1 MWDQPEKWF
10 NKFYV
15 TRMIAKIR
23 FKKFNQDWKKFVFDT
38 GIHIIYGESGV
49 GKSSL
54 LDSFQRKKLK
64 DSSNF
69 EININLV
76 PAAKVYRIF
85 HNPDHQIIAST
96 VSNEITFA
104 GECKQLDPKELK
116 EILER
121 NLKFLPDHIDPMMNP
136 GYLSGGEKELLNLV
150 TALDFDPD
158 ILLID
163 DGMSFLSEE
172 NKNYCLEIMKEW
184 IECSGGIIIWVTS
197 DIEDL
202 RYGENSLTLSLDS
215 LYNHIPSRKIRYE
228 EVHLPQGAMSLNID
242 NLSFGYM
249 GQREL
254 YNNLSLKVHNV
265 RSLGLLGNNG
275 SGKTTFA
282 GLCFGELS
290 PTGGKVDIS
299 ISDKKDLNVGYL
311 DQFPEHLILLKTT
324 NELVTELKENQIFDI
339 SLDRTFKKRLN
350 RFGIQWDH
358 IYNTKGVDL
367 PWAVL
372 RIFLLVLLCHCR
384 FDVLILDEPTFGLGW
399 DQRVKL
405 RSFIR
410 ECMSHLHFMIVS
422 HDKVFIRSICQ
433 QVIDLDELDNKH
445 VRIREKE
452 TTKP

>member
-1 MWDQPEKWF
+1 
-10 NKFYV
+10 
-15 TRMIAKIR
+15 MIAKIR

-54 LDSFQRKKLK
+54 LDGIQGKKLK
-64 DSSNF
+64 DSLNF
-69 EININLV
+69 EINISLD
-76 PAAKVYRIF
+76 PALKVYRIF

-136 GYLSGGEKELLNLV
+136 GYLSGGEKELLNLI

-163 DGMSFLSEE
+163 DGLSFLSEE

-184 IECSGGIIIWVTS
+184 VERSGGIIIWVTS

-202 RYGENSLTLSLDS
+202 CYGENSLTLSLDS

-242 NLSFGYM
+242 NLSFGYI
-249 GQREL
+249 GQRNL
-254 YNNLSLKVHNV
+254 YNSLSLKVHNV
-265 RSLGLLGNNG
+265 KSLGLLGNNG
-275 SGKTTFA
+275 TGKTTLA
-282 GLCFGELS
+282 GLCFGDLS
-290 PTGGKVDIS
+290 PTSGKVDIS
-299 ISDKKDLNVGYL
+299 ISGKKDLNVGYL

-358 IYNTKGVDL
+358 IYDTKGVDL

>member
-54 LDSFQRKKLK
+54 LDALQGKRLK
-64 DSSNF
+64 DSLNF
-69 EININLV
+69 EINISLD
-76 PAAKVYRIF
+76 PAVKVYRIF

-104 GECKQLDPKELK
+104 GECKQLDPKQLK

-215 LYNHIPSRKIRYE
+215 LYNHIPSRKIRYK
-228 EVHLPQGAMSLNID
+228 EVHLPKGAMSLNID

-282 GLCFGELS
+282 GLCFGDLS
-290 PTGGKVDIS
+290 PMNGCVDIS
-299 ISDKKDLNVGYL
+299 ISGKKDLNVGYL

-324 NELVTELKENQIFDI
+324 NELVTELKENQIFDS

-358 IYNTKGVDL
+358 ISNTKGVDL

-372 RIFLLVLLCHCR
+372 RIFLLILLCHCR

-405 RSFIR
+405 RSFIK
-410 ECMSHLHFMIVS
+410 ECMNHLHFMIVS

>member
-1 MWDQPEKWF
+1 
-10 NKFYV
+10 
-15 TRMIAKIR
+15 MIAKIR
-23 FKKFNQDWKKFVFDT
+23 FKKFNQDWKKFVFDA

-54 LDSFQRKKLK
+54 LDAFQGKSLK
-64 DSSNF
+64 ESLNF
-69 EININLV
+69 EMNISLD
-76 PAAKVYRIF
+76 PELKVYRIF

-104 GECKQLDPKELK
+104 GECKQLEPEQLK
-116 EILER
+116 EILDR
-121 NLKFLPDHIDPMMNP
+121 NLKYLPEYIDPMMNP

-163 DGMSFLSEE
+163 DGLSFLSKK
-172 NKNYCLEIMKEW
+172 NKEYCLDIMKDWTES
-184 IECSGGIIIWVTS
+184 SGGILIWATS

-215 LYNHIPSRKIRYE
+215 LHSHIHGGKIRYE
-228 EVHLPQGAMSLNID
+228 KAHLPQGDMSLNIN
-242 NLSFGYM
+242 NLTFGYM
-249 GQREL
+249 GQREI

-282 GLCFGELS
+282 GLCFGDLS
-290 PTGGKVDIS
+290 PINGSVVIS
-299 ISDKKDLNVGYL
+299 ISGKKDLNVGYL

-324 NELVTELKENQIFDI
+324 NELVTELKENQIFDS

-358 IYNTKGVDL
+358 VSNKKGVDL

-372 RIFLLVLLCHCR
+372 RIFLLILLCHCR

-410 ECMSHLHFMIVS
+410 ECMNHLHFMIVS
-422 HDKVFIRSICQ
+422 HDKMFIRSICQ

>member
-1 MWDQPEKWF
+1 MTSV
-10 NKFYV
+10 N
-15 TRMIAKIR
+15 TTIR
-23 FKKFNQDWKKFVFDT
+23 FKRFNQDRNDFVFNQ
-38 GIHIIYGESGV
+38 GLNVVYGESGV

-54 LDSFQRKKLK
+54 LDAFQGKRIK
-64 DSSNF
+64 DSLNF
-69 EININLV
+69 ELNVNLD
-76 PAAKVYRIF
+76 PELRIYRIF

-104 GECKQLDPKELK
+104 GECKQLDPKQLK
-116 EILER
+116 ETLER
-121 NLKFLPDHIDPMMNP
+121 NLKYLPSHIDPMMNP

-158 ILLID
+158 ILLLD
-163 DGMSFLSEE
+163 DGLSFLSDE
-172 NKNYCLEIMKEW
+172 NKEHCVRMMQDW
-184 IECSGGIIIWVTS
+184 IKHSEGIIIWVTS

-202 RYGENSLTLSLDS
+202 DYVENALVLSLDS
-215 LYNHIPSRKIRYE
+215 LHVHKSDKKLRYE
-228 EVHLPQGAMSLNID
+228 EVQLPDGTMSLNID
-242 NLSFGYM
+242 SLNFGYI
-249 GQREL
+249 GQSEI
-254 YNNLSLKVHNV
+254 YNNLSMKVNSV

-282 GLCFGELS
+282 GLCFGDLS
-290 PTGGKVDIS
+290 PNSGSVDIS
-299 ISDKKDLNVGYL
+299 ISGKKDLNVGYL

-324 NELVTELKENQIFDI
+324 KELLTELKENQVFD
-339 SLDRTFKKRLN
+339 SSMDRTFKKRLQ
-350 RFGIQWDH
+350 RFGIQWEH
-358 IYNTKGVDL
+358 VSIMKGVDL

-372 RIFLLVLLCHCR
+372 RLFLLILLCHCR

-399 DQRVKL
+399 NQRVKL

-422 HDKVFIRSICQ
+422 HDKVFIGSICE
-433 QVIDLDELDNKH
+433 QVINLDELDNKH

>member
-1 MWDQPEKWF
+1 
-10 NKFYV
+10 
-15 TRMIAKIR
+15 
-23 FKKFNQDWKKFVFDT
+23 
-38 GIHIIYGESGV
+38 
-49 GKSSL
+49 
-54 LDSFQRKKLK
+54 
-64 DSSNF
+64 
-69 EININLV
+69 
-76 PAAKVYRIF
+76 
-85 HNPDHQIIAST
+85 
-96 VSNEITFA
+96 
-104 GECKQLDPKELK
+104 
-116 EILER
+116 ILER

-136 GYLSGGEKELLNLV
+136 GFLSGGEKEILNLV

-215 LYNHIPSRKIRYE
+215 LYNHIPSRKLRYE

-282 GLCFGELS
+282 GLCFGDLS
-290 PTGGKVDIS
+290 PINGCVDIS
-299 ISDKKDLNVGYL
+299 ISGKKDLNVGYL

>member
-1 MWDQPEKWF
+1 
-10 NKFYV
+10 
-15 TRMIAKIR
+15 MIAKIR

-54 LDSFQRKKLK
+54 LDGIQGKKLK
-64 DSSNF
+64 DSLNF
-69 EININLV
+69 EINISLD
-76 PAAKVYRIF
+76 PALKVYRIF

-136 GYLSGGEKELLNLV
+136 GYLSGGEKELLNLI

-163 DGMSFLSEE
+163 DGLSFLSEE

-184 IECSGGIIIWVTS
+184 VERSGGIIIWVTS

-202 RYGENSLTLSLDS
+202 CYGENSLTLSLDS
-215 LYNHIPSRKIRYE
+215 LYNHIPSRKLRYE

-242 NLSFGYM
+242 NLSFGYI
-249 GQREL
+249 GQRNL
-254 YNNLSLKVHNV
+254 YNSLSLKVHNV
-265 RSLGLLGNNG
+265 KSLGLLGNNG
-275 SGKTTFA
+275 TGKTTFA
-282 GLCFGELS
+282 GLCFGDLS
-290 PTGGKVDIS
+290 PTSGKVDIS
-299 ISDKKDLNVGYL
+299 ISGKKDLNVGYL

-358 IYNTKGVDL
+358 IYDTKGVDL

-410 ECMSHLHFMIVS
+410 ECMNHLHFMIVS

>member
-1 MWDQPEKWF
+1 MI
-10 NKFYV
+10 
-15 TRMIAKIR
+15 RMIAKFR
-23 FKKFNQDWKKFVFDT
+23 FKKFSQDWKKFVFDA

-54 LDSFQRKKLK
+54 LDAFQGKRLK
-64 DSSNF
+64 DSLNF
-69 EININLV
+69 EMNVSIDPGL
-76 PAAKVYRIF
+76 KVYRIF

-104 GECKQLDPKELK
+104 GECKQLDPKQLK
-116 EILER
+116 DILDR
-121 NLKFLPDHIDPMMNP
+121 NLKYLPDYIDPMMNP

-150 TALDFDPD
+150 TALDFDSD
-158 ILLID
+158 VLLID
-163 DGMSFLSEE
+163 DGLSFLSED
-172 NKNYCLEIMKEW
+172 NKVHCLAMMKDW
-184 IECSGGIIIWVTS
+184 IKRSGGTIIWVTS

-215 LYNHIPSRKIRYE
+215 LSIYKLSRKIRYE
-228 EVHLPQGAMSLNID
+228 EAHLPQGNMSLNID
-242 NLSFGYM
+242 NLTFRYM
-249 GQREL
+249 GQREI
-254 YNNLSLKVHNV
+254 YKNLSLKVNDV

-275 SGKTTFA
+275 IGKTTFA
-282 GLCFGELS
+282 GLCFGDLS
-290 PTGGKVDIS
+290 PINGGVDIS
-299 ISDKKDLNVGYL
+299 ISGKKDLKVGYL

-324 NELVTELKENQIFDI
+324 NELVAELKKNQIFDN

-358 IYNTKGVDL
+358 VSNKKGIDL

-372 RIFLLVLLCHCR
+372 RTFLLVLLCHCR

-410 ECMSHLHFMIVS
+410 ECMSRLHFMIVS

>member
-1 MWDQPEKWF
+1 
-10 NKFYV
+10 
-15 TRMIAKIR
+15 MIAKIR
-23 FKKFNQDWKKFVFDT
+23 FKKFNQDWRKFVFNT

-54 LDSFQRKKLK
+54 LDAFQGKRLK
-64 DSSNF
+64 DSLNF
-69 EININLV
+69 EMNISLDPSV
-76 PAAKVYRIF
+76 KVYRIF

-96 VSNEITFA
+96 ISNEITFA
-104 GECKQLDPKELK
+104 GECRQLDPEQLK
-116 EILER
+116 EILDR
-121 NLKFLPDHIDPMMNP
+121 NLKYLPDYIDPIMNP

-163 DGMSFLSEE
+163 DGLSFLSEE
-172 NKNYCLEIMKEW
+172 NKLHCHKMMEDW
-184 IECSGGIIIWVTS
+184 IERSGGIIIWVTS

-202 RYGENSLTLSLDS
+202 HYGENSLTLSLDS
-215 LYNHIPSRKIRYE
+215 LSDCVLSRKISYE
-228 EVHLPQGAMSLNID
+228 DAHLPQGNMSLNID
-242 NLSFGYM
+242 NLTFGYM
-249 GQREL
+249 GQREI

-275 SGKTTFA
+275 IGKTTFA
-282 GLCFGELS
+282 GLCFGDLS
-290 PTGGKVDIS
+290 PINGSVDIS
-299 ISDKKDLNVGYL
+299 ITGKKDLKVGYL

-324 NELVTELKENQIFDI
+324 NELVTELKKNQIFDN

-350 RFGIQWDH
+350 RFGIQWEH
-358 IYNTKGVDL
+358 VSNKRGVDL

-410 ECMSHLHFMIVS
+410 ECMSCLHFMIVS

>member
-1 MWDQPEKWF
+1 
-10 NKFYV
+10 
-15 TRMIAKIR
+15 MIAKIR

>member
-1 MWDQPEKWF
+1 M
-10 NKFYV
+10 N
-15 TRMIAKIR
+15 RMIAKIR
-23 FKKFNQDWKKFVFDT
+23 FKKFNQDWKKFVFDA
-38 GIHIIYGESGV
+38 GVHIIYGESGV

-54 LDSFQRKKLK
+54 LDAFQGKRLK
-64 DSSNF
+64 DSLNF
-69 EININLV
+69 EMNISIDPGL
-76 PAAKVYRIF
+76 KVYRIF

-104 GECKQLDPKELK
+104 GECKQLGPKQLK
-116 EILER
+116 EILDR
-121 NLKFLPDHIDPMMNP
+121 NLKYLPDYIDPMMNP

-150 TALDFDPD
+150 TALDFDSD

-163 DGMSFLSEE
+163 DGLSFLSEE
-172 NKNYCLEIMKEW
+172 NKVHCLAMMKDW
-184 IECSGGIIIWVTS
+184 IERSGGTIIWVTS

-202 RYGENSLTLSLDS
+202 RYGENSLALSLDS
-215 LYNHIPSRKIRYE
+215 LSNYKLSRKISYE
-228 EVHLPQGAMSLNID
+228 EAHLPQGNMSLNID
-242 NLSFGYM
+242 NLTFGYM
-249 GQREL
+249 GQREI
-254 YNNLSLKVHNV
+254 YKNLSLKVHDV

-275 SGKTTFA
+275 IGKTTFA
-282 GLCFGELS
+282 GLCFGDLS
-290 PTGGKVDIS
+290 PINGGVDIS
-299 ISDKKDLNVGYL
+299 ISGKKDLKVGYL

-324 NELVTELKENQIFDI
+324 NELVAELKENQIFDN

-358 IYNTKGVDL
+358 VSNKKGIDL

-410 ECMSHLHFMIVS
+410 ECMSRLHFMIVS

-445 VRIREKE
+445 VTSREKE
-452 TTKP
+452 TTKL

>member
-1 MWDQPEKWF
+1 M
-10 NKFYV
+10 N
-15 TRMIAKIR
+15 RMIAKIR
-23 FKKFNQDWKKFVFDT
+23 FKKFNQDWKKFVFDA
-38 GIHIIYGESGV
+38 GVHIIYGESGV

-54 LDSFQRKKLK
+54 LDAFQGKRLK
-64 DSSNF
+64 DSLNF
-69 EININLV
+69 EMNISIDPGL
-76 PAAKVYRIF
+76 KVYRIF

-104 GECKQLDPKELK
+104 GECKQLGPKQLK
-116 EILER
+116 EILDR
-121 NLKFLPDHIDPMMNP
+121 NLKYLPDYIDPMMNP

-150 TALDFDPD
+150 TALDFDSD

-163 DGMSFLSEE
+163 DGLSFLSEE
-172 NKNYCLEIMKEW
+172 NKVHCLAMMKDW
-184 IECSGGIIIWVTS
+184 IERSGGTIIWVTS

-202 RYGENSLTLSLDS
+202 RYGENSLVLSLDS
-215 LYNHIPSRKIRYE
+215 LSNYKLSRKISYE
-228 EVHLPQGAMSLNID
+228 EAHLPQGNMSLNID
-242 NLSFGYM
+242 NLTFGYM
-249 GQREL
+249 GQREI
-254 YNNLSLKVHNV
+254 YKNLSLKVHDV

-275 SGKTTFA
+275 IGKTTFA
-282 GLCFGELS
+282 GLCFGDLS
-290 PTGGKVDIS
+290 PINGGVDIS
-299 ISDKKDLNVGYL
+299 ISGKKDLKVGYL

-324 NELVTELKENQIFDI
+324 NELVAELKENQIFDN

-358 IYNTKGVDL
+358 VSNKKGIDL

-410 ECMSHLHFMIVS
+410 ECMSRLHFMIVS

-445 VRIREKE
+445 VTSREKE
-452 TTKP
+452 TTKL

>member
-1 MWDQPEKWF
+1 
-10 NKFYV
+10 
-15 TRMIAKIR
+15 MIAKIR

-54 LDSFQRKKLK
+54 LDGIQGKKLK
-64 DSSNF
+64 DSLNF
-69 EININLV
+69 EINISLD
-76 PAAKVYRIF
+76 PALKVYRIF

-136 GYLSGGEKELLNLV
+136 GYLSGGEKELLNLI

-163 DGMSFLSEE
+163 DGLSFLSEE

-184 IECSGGIIIWVTS
+184 VERSGGIIIWVTS

-202 RYGENSLTLSLDS
+202 CYGENSLTLSLDS
-215 LYNHIPSRKIRYE
+215 LYNHIPSRKLRYE

-242 NLSFGYM
+242 NLSFGYI
-249 GQREL
+249 GQRNL

-265 RSLGLLGNNG
+265 KSLGLLGNNG
-275 SGKTTFA
+275 TGKTTFA
-282 GLCFGELS
+282 GLCFGDLS
-290 PTGGKVDIS
+290 PTSGKVDIS
-299 ISDKKDLNVGYL
+299 ISGKKDLNVGYL

-339 SLDRTFKKRLN
+339 SLDKTFKKRLN

>member
-1 MWDQPEKWF
+1 
-10 NKFYV
+10 
-15 TRMIAKIR
+15 
-23 FKKFNQDWKKFVFDT
+23 
-38 GIHIIYGESGV
+38 
-49 GKSSL
+49 
-54 LDSFQRKKLK
+54 
-64 DSSNF
+64 
-69 EININLV
+69 
-76 PAAKVYRIF
+76 
-85 HNPDHQIIAST
+85 
-96 VSNEITFA
+96 
-104 GECKQLDPKELK
+104 
-116 EILER
+116 
-121 NLKFLPDHIDPMMNP
+121 
-136 GYLSGGEKELLNLV
+136 NLV

-215 LYNHIPSRKIRYE
+215 LSACILSKKIRYE
-228 EVHLPQGAMSLNID
+228 EAHLPLGTMSIIID
-242 NLSFGYM
+242 NLTFGYM
-249 GQREL
+249 GQRKI

-275 SGKTTFA
+275 TGKTTFA
-282 GLCFGELS
+282 GLCFGDLS
-290 PTGGKVDIS
+290 PTSGKVDIS
-299 ISDKKDLNVGYL
+299 ISGKKDLNVGYL

-324 NELVTELKENQIFDI
+324 NELVTELKENQIFDS

-358 IYNTKGVDL
+358 VSNKKGVDL
-367 PWAVL
+367 PWVVL

-445 VRIREKE
+445 VRIREEE
-452 TTKP
+452 TTKS

>member
-1 MWDQPEKWF
+1 
-10 NKFYV
+10 
-15 TRMIAKIR
+15 MIAKIR

-54 LDSFQRKKLK
+54 LDGIQGKKLK
-64 DSSNF
+64 DSLNF
-69 EININLV
+69 EINISLD
-76 PAAKVYRIF
+76 PALKVYRIF

-104 GECKQLDPKELK
+104 GECKQLDPKQLK

-163 DGMSFLSEE
+163 DGLSFLSEE
-172 NKNYCLEIMKEW
+172 NKEYCLEMMKGW
-184 IECSGGIIIWVTS
+184 IERSGGIIIWVTS

-215 LYNHIPSRKIRYE
+215 LSACILSKKIRYE
-228 EVHLPQGAMSLNID
+228 EAHLPLGTMSIIID
-242 NLSFGYM
+242 NLTFGYM
-249 GQREL
+249 GHREI
-254 YNNLSLKVHNV
+254 YNNLSLNVHNV

-275 SGKTTFA
+275 TGKTTFA
-282 GLCFGELS
+282 GLCFGDLS
-290 PTGGKVDIS
+290 PTSGKVDIS
-299 ISDKKDLNVGYL
+299 ISGKKDLNVGYL

-324 NELVTELKENQIFDI
+324 NELVTELKENQIFDN

>member
-1 MWDQPEKWF
+1 
-10 NKFYV
+10 
-15 TRMIAKIR
+15 MIAKIR
-23 FKKFNQDWKKFVFDT
+23 FKKFNKNWKKFVFNT

-54 LDSFQRKKLK
+54 LDTFQGKRLK
-64 DSSNF
+64 DSLNF
-69 EININLV
+69 EMNISLD
-76 PAAKVYRIF
+76 PAVKVYRIF

-104 GECKQLDPKELK
+104 GECKQLDPQQLK
-116 EILER
+116 EILDR
-121 NLKFLPDHIDPMMNP
+121 NLKYLPDHIDPMMNP

-150 TALDFDPD
+150 TALDFNPD
-158 ILLID
+158 ILLVD
-163 DGMSFLSEE
+163 DGLSFLSDE
-172 NKNYCLEIMKEW
+172 NKEHCLEIMKDWTER
-184 IECSGGIIIWVTS
+184 SGGIIIWVTS

-202 RYGENSLTLSLDS
+202 GYEENSLVLSLDS
-215 LYNHIPSRKIRYE
+215 FSTHIHGSKIRYE
-228 EVHLPQGAMSLNID
+228 EVHLPEGNMSLDID
-242 NLSFGYM
+242 NLNFGYV
-249 GQREL
+249 GQREI
-254 YNNLSLKVHNV
+254 YNDLSMKVDNV

-282 GLCFGELS
+282 GLCFGDLS
-290 PTGGKVDIS
+290 PTSGSVDIS
-299 ISDKKDLNVGYL
+299 ISGKKGLKVGYL

-324 NELVTELKENQIFDI
+324 NELVAELKQNQIFDS
-339 SLDRTFKKRLN
+339 SLDRTFRKRLN

-358 IYNTKGVDL
+358 ISNTKGVDL

-372 RIFLLVLLCHCR
+372 RIFLLILLCHCR

-422 HDKVFIRSICQ
+422 HDKLFIRSICD

-452 TTKP
+452 TTKS

>member
-1 MWDQPEKWF
+1 M
-10 NKFYV
+10 N
-15 TRMIAKIR
+15 RMIAKIR
-23 FKKFNQDWKKFVFDT
+23 FKKFSQDWKKFFFDA

-54 LDSFQRKKLK
+54 LDAFQGKRLK
-64 DSSNF
+64 DSLNF
-69 EININLV
+69 EMNVSIDPGL
-76 PAAKVYRIF
+76 KVYRIF

-104 GECKQLDPKELK
+104 GECKQLDPKQLK
-116 EILER
+116 DILDR
-121 NLKFLPDHIDPMMNP
+121 NLKYLPDYIDPMMNP

-150 TALDFDPD
+150 TALDFDSD
-158 ILLID
+158 VLLID
-163 DGMSFLSEE
+163 DGLSFLSED
-172 NKNYCLEIMKEW
+172 NKVHCLAMMKDW
-184 IECSGGIIIWVTS
+184 IKRSGGTIIWVTS

-215 LYNHIPSRKIRYE
+215 LSIFKLSRKIRYE
-228 EVHLPQGAMSLNID
+228 EAHLPQGNMSLNID
-242 NLSFGYM
+242 NLTFRYM
-249 GQREL
+249 GQREI
-254 YNNLSLKVHNV
+254 YKNLSLKVNDV

-275 SGKTTFA
+275 IGKTTFA
-282 GLCFGELS
+282 GLCFGDLS
-290 PTGGKVDIS
+290 PINGGVDIS
-299 ISDKKDLNVGYL
+299 ISGKKDLKVGYL

-324 NELVTELKENQIFDI
+324 NELVAELKKNQIFDN

-358 IYNTKGVDL
+358 VSNKKGIDL

-372 RIFLLVLLCHCR
+372 RTFLLVLLCHCR

-410 ECMSHLHFMIVS
+410 ECMSRLHFMIVS

>member
-1 MWDQPEKWF
+1 
-10 NKFYV
+10 
-15 TRMIAKIR
+15 MIAKIR

-54 LDSFQRKKLK
+54 LDAFQGKRLK
-64 DSSNF
+64 DSLNF
-69 EININLV
+69 EMNISLD
-76 PAAKVYRIF
+76 PAVKVYRIF

-104 GECKQLDPKELK
+104 GECRQLDPKQLK
-116 EILER
+116 EILDR

-136 GYLSGGEKELLNLV
+136 GHLSGGEKELLNLV

-163 DGMSFLSEE
+163 DGLSFLSEE
-172 NKNYCLEIMKEW
+172 NKVHCLAMMKDWTERT
-184 IECSGGIIIWVTS
+184 GGIIIWVTS

-202 RYGENSLTLSLDS
+202 RCGENSLTLSLDS
-215 LYNHIPSRKIRYE
+215 LSAYIHSRKISYKE
-228 EVHLPQGAMSLNID
+228 AHLPIGNMSLNID
-242 NLSFGYM
+242 NLTFGYM
-249 GQREL
+249 GQREI
-254 YNNLSLKVHNV
+254 YNDLSLKVHNV

-282 GLCFGELS
+282 GLCFGDLL
-290 PTGGKVDIS
+290 PINGCVDIS
-299 ISDKKDLNVGYL
+299 ISGNKDLNVGYL

-324 NELVTELKENQIFDI
+324 NELVTELKENQIYD
-339 SLDRTFKKRLN
+339 SSVDRTFKKRLN
-350 RFGIQWDH
+350 RFGIQWEH
-358 IYNTKGVDL
+358 IYNKKGVDL

-372 RIFLLVLLCHCR
+372 RIFLLILLCHCR

-399 DQRVKL
+399 NQRVKL

-410 ECMSHLHFMIVS
+410 ECMNHLHFMIVS

-433 QVIDLDELDNKH
+433 QVIDLDELDKKH